1 MNWQGFWA
9 AAPELAALGEQRL
22 TDTDLCLLGTLR
34 KDGSQ
39 RVSPCEVYAVD
50 GELLLGMMWRSK
62 KALDLLRDPRVAV
75 HSTQCDRDGKA
86 GDFKLYGR
94 AVDVADPSLRGRY
107 ADTLQAKIDWRPE
120 EPYHLFAVDIEG
132 AGYIVFGD
140 QPLAMRWNPAQGF
153 ARIEHPD
160 AGA

>member
-34 KDGSQ
+34 KDGSP

-62 KALDLLRDPRVAV
+62 KALDLLRDP
-75 HSTQCDRDGKA
+75 
-86 GDFKLYGR
+86 
-94 AVDVADPSLRGRY
+94 SLRGRY
-107 ADTLQAKIDWRPE
+107 ADTLQTKIDWRPE
-120 EPYHLFAVDIEG
+120 EPYHLFAVDIES

-140 QPLAMRWNPAQGF
+140 EPFAMRWNPIQGF
-153 ARIEHPD
+153 ARIKHPD